1 MELQP
6 LTLAIA
12 DDHTLFRKGVIEIL
26 KNFEEITVISDAA
39 NGAELLEKIEG
50 NLPDIIMLDLE
61 MPDMDGIAVARYV
74 LSKYRKVKILIVSMY
89 GEEELVKKLLE
100 EGVHGYLLKSADP
113 EELREVLQLLRN
125 GKTHYPVFTPNFFAQ
140 RTLR

>member
-26 KNFEEITVISDAA
+26 KGFHEITVISDAS
-39 NGAELLEKIEG
+39 NGVELLEKIES

-74 LSKYRKVKILIVSMY
+74 LSKYKKVRILVVSMY
-89 GEEELVKKLLE
+89 GEEELVKKLLD

-125 GKTHYPVFTPNFFAQ
+125 GKTYYPVFTPNYFS
-140 RTLR
+140 LR

>member
-26 KNFEEITVISDAA
+26 KSFEEITVICDAG
-39 NGAELLEKIEG
+39 NGIELLEKIEA

-74 LSKYRKVKILIVSMY
+74 LSKYPNVRILIVSMY

-113 EELREVLQLLRN
+113 EELRHVLQLLKN
-125 GKTHYPVFTPNFFAQ
+125 GKTHYPVFSQNFFS
-140 RTLR
+140 LR

>member
-26 KNFEEITVISDAA
+26 KNFEEITVTSDAA
-39 NGAELLEKIEG
+39 NGTELLEKIET

-61 MPDMDGIAVARYV
+61 MPEMDGIAVARYV
-74 LSKYRKVKILIVSMY
+74 LSKYANVKILVVSMY
-89 GEEELVKKLLE
+89 GEEELVRKLLK

-113 EELREVLQLLRN
+113 EELRDVLQLLRK
-125 GKTHYPVFTPNFFAQ
+125 GKTKYPVFTQNFFSRGLA
-140 RTLR
+140 

>member
-26 KNFEEITVISDAA
+26 KNFEEITVTSDAA

-74 LSKYRKVKILIVSMY
+74 LSKYAKVKILVVSMY
-89 GEEELVKKLLE
+89 GEEELVRKLLE

-113 EELREVLQLLRN
+113 EELREVLQLLRS
-125 GKTHYPVFTPNFFAQ
+125 GKTHYPVFSQNFF
-140 RTLR
+140 TLR

>member
-6 LTLAIA
+6 LSLAIA

-26 KNFEEITVISDAA
+26 KNFDEITVTSDAG
-39 NGAELLEKIEG
+39 NGIELLEKIEN

-74 LSKYRKVKILIVSMY
+74 LSKYKSVKILVVSMY

-100 EGVHGYLLKSADP
+100 EGVHGYLFKSAEP
-113 EELREVLQLLRN
+113 EELREVLQMLRG
-125 GKTHYPVFTPNFFAQ
+125 GKTHYPVFSNNFYTFKI
-140 RTLR
+140 

>member
-26 KNFEEITVISDAA
+26 KGFEEITVTSDAG
-39 NGAELLEKIEG
+39 NGVELLEKIED

-74 LSKYRKVKILIVSMY
+74 LSKYTKVKILVVSMY
-89 GEEELVKKLLE
+89 GEEELVKKLLD

-113 EELREVLQLLRN
+113 EELRKVLQLLKS
-125 GKTHYPVFTPNFFAQ
+125 GQSHYPVFSPNFFAA
-140 RTLR
+140 RS

>member
-26 KNFEEITVISDAA
+26 KNFEEITVLCDAG
-39 NGAELLEKIEG
+39 NGAELLEKIEN
-50 NLPDIIMLDLE
+50 NLPEIIMLDLE

-74 LSKYRKVKILIVSMY
+74 LSKYPYVKILVVSMY
-89 GEEELVKKLLE
+89 GEEELVKKLLD
-100 EGVHGYLLKSADP
+100 EGVHGYLLKSAEPD
-113 EELREVLQLLRN
+113 ELREVLQLLKS
-125 GKTHYPVFTPNFFAQ
+125 GKTHYPVISNHFFS
-140 RTLR
+140 

>member
-39 NGAELLEKIEG
+39 NGVELLEKIEA

-74 LSKYRKVKILIVSMY
+74 LSKYPKVKILIVSMY
-89 GEEELVKKLLE
+89 GEEELVRKLLE

-113 EELREVLQLLRN
+113 EELREVLQMLRN
-125 GKTHYPVFTPNFFAQ
+125 GKTHYPVFSQNFF
-140 RTLR
+140 TLLR

>member
-12 DDHTLFRKGVIEIL
+12 DDHTLFRKGIIEIL

-39 NGAELLEKIEG
+39 NGVELLEKIEG

-89 GEEELVKKLLE
+89 GEEELVKKLLD

-125 GKTHYPVFTPNFFAQ
+125 GKTHYPVFSPNHFTQ

>member
-26 KNFEEITVISDAA
+26 KSFDEITVTSDAG
-39 NGAELLEKIEG
+39 NGVELLEKIET

-74 LSKYRKVKILIVSMY
+74 LSKYTNVKILVVSMY
-89 GEEELVKKLLE
+89 GEEELVRKLLD

-113 EELREVLQLLRN
+113 EELRDVLQLLRS
-125 GKTHYPVFTPNFFAQ
+125 GKTHYPVFSPNFFAA
-140 RTLR
+140 RN

>member
-89 GEEELVKKLLE
+89 GEEELVKKLLD

-125 GKTHYPVFTPNFFAQ
+125 GKTHYPVFSQNFFMT

>member
-1 MELQP
+1 MELRP
-6 LTLAIA
+6 LTLSIA

-26 KNFEEITVISDAA
+26 KNFDEITVISDAA
-39 NGAELLEKIEG
+39 NGIELLEKIE
-50 NLPDIIMLDLE
+50 NRLPEIIMLDLE

-74 LSKYRKVKILIVSMY
+74 LSKYPKVKILVVSMY
-89 GEEELVKKLLE
+89 GEEELVKKLLD

-125 GKTHYPVFTPNFFAQ
+125 GKTHYPVFAPNFFSP
-140 RTLR
+140 R

>member
-26 KNFEEITVISDAA
+26 KNFDEITVTSDAG
-39 NGAELLEKIEG
+39 NGIELLEKIEN

-61 MPDMDGIAVARYV
+61 MPDMDGIAVARFV
-74 LSKYRKVKILIVSMY
+74 LSKYKSVKILVVSMY

-100 EGVHGYLLKSADP
+100 EGVHGYLLKSAEP
-113 EELREVLQLLRN
+113 EELREVLQMLKG
-125 GKTHYPVFTPNFFAQ
+125 GKTHYPVFSNNFYTFKI
-140 RTLR
+140 

>member
-26 KNFEEITVISDAA
+26 KGFEEITVTSDAG
-39 NGAELLEKIEG
+39 NGVELLEKIEN

-74 LSKYRKVKILIVSMY
+74 LSKYAKVKILVVSMY
-89 GEEELVKKLLE
+89 GEEELVRKLLD

-113 EELREVLQLLRN
+113 EELRDVLQLLRC
-125 GKTHYPVFTPNFFAQ
+125 GKKHYPVFSPNFFAA
-140 RTLR
+140 RN

>member
-89 GEEELVKKLLE
+89 GEEELVKKLLD

-125 GKTHYPVFTPNFFAQ
+125 GKTHYPVFSPNYFTQ

>member
-26 KNFEEITVISDAA
+26 KNFEEITVTSDAG
-39 NGAELLEKIEG
+39 NGVELLEKIETD
-50 NLPDIIMLDLE
+50 LPEIIMLDLE

-74 LSKYRKVKILIVSMY
+74 LSKYPSVKILVVSMY
-89 GEEELVKKLLE
+89 GEEELVRKLLG
-100 EGVHGYLLKSADP
+100 EGVHGYLLKSAEP
-113 EELREVLQLLRN
+113 EQLREVLQTLKS
-125 GKTHYPVFTPNFFAQ
+125 GSTHYPVINSHFFY
-140 RTLR
+140 